1 MSKVDWYYI
10 YSPRY
15 YPFHYYLQDNI
26 NKDIFN
32 YGGSPEEIFKHLFK
46 EYTENLKNEQ

>member
-1 MSKVDWYYI
+1 MIKIEEIVKETHTPNSYFVI
-10 YSPRY
+10 Y
-15 YPFHYYLQDNI
+15 NI
-26 NKDIFN
+26 NKDICT